1 MALNN
6 CALSAPNGFQTFN
19 VNLSTNSSNSTI
31 TRASTQ
37 VDITGDN
44 ATGVTPALYVRDATV
59 DNGAG
64 SVNVPVVLGGPSGLA
79 SGSTVTVPYTTHDG
93 SATAGTD
100 YTTTSGTLTFNPGQ
114 TAKNIP
120 VPVID
125 RSGSTSVR
133 NFSVTLGTPTNATIG
148 DGTGIVTIGS
158 SGATAVPSPG
168 ISAPPD
174 LVVGE
179 ADGYIDLP
187 VTLSAPGEANVTV
200 NYATANGS
208 AAGAGAGTNRAS
220 TKNCSKG
227 NRRPHLHSGGDDP
240 VCASRPQQLRVQ
252 CTERF
257 PDVQRESVDKF
268 AELDHHSSHTQ
279 VDITG
284 DNATGVTPA
293 LYVRDA
299 TVDNGAGSV
308 NVPVV
313 LGGPSGLASGS
324 TVTVPYT
331 THDGSATAG
340 TDYTTTSGTLTFNP
354 GQTAKNIP
362 VPVID
367 RRARHRSGTSGHLG
381 HADKRHHW

>member
-1 MALNN
+1 M
-6 CALSAPNGFQTFN
+6 
-19 VNLSTNSSNSTI
+19 
-31 TRASTQ
+31 
-37 VDITGDN
+37 
-44 ATGVTPALYVRDATV
+44 RDATV

-208 AAGAGAGTNRAS
+208 ASAAGAGTTPCYYEDLYEGQTGVLTFTPGVTTQVVRVVLNNWSR
-220 TKNCSKG
+220 
-227 NRRPHLHSGGDDP
+227 RRPRPLSP
-240 VCASRPQQLRVQ
+240 LSSR
-252 CTERF
+252 
-257 PDVQRESVDKF
+257 
-268 AELDHHSSHTQ
+268 
-279 VDITG
+279 G
-284 DNATGVTPA
+284 
-293 LYVRDA
+293 
-299 TVDNGAGSV
+299 
-308 NVPVV
+308 
-313 LGGPSGLASGS
+313 
-324 TVTVPYT
+324 
-331 THDGSATAG
+331 
-340 TDYTTTSGTLTFNP
+340 
-354 GQTAKNIP
+354 
-362 VPVID
+362 
-367 RRARHRSGTSGHLG
+367 RRMG
-381 HADKRHHW
+381 